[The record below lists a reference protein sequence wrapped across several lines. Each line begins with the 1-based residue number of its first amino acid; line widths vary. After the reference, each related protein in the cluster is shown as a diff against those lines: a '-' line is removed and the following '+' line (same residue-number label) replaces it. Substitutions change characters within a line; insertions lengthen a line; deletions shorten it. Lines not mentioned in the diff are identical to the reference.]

1 MKSMKLLKDSIIFT
15 IFYLLSM
22 KASYSDNIE
31 KLNLCENTI
40 ESVEIQTEIPKGL
53 LLGIGKAEAIRKIKN
68 KFVIWPWTINH
79 AGKSMFFDT
88 KKQMRNYVFKNLKR
102 NDLNMDVGC
111 MQINIKWHKNN
122 FKKISDM
129 FEVNPNISYAASFL
143 QQLKNKHGSWDNA
156 IKHYHSSD
164 PKKNKPYLIK
174 VKSFWKKI
182 EDNKIIKAK
191 NIKYESI
198 KKIKETSLSN
208 MIRQRQPYLF
218 ERIDKVKF
226 FRNIFS
232 QN

>member
-1 MKSMKLLKDSIIFT
+1 MKLFKASIIFNVL
-15 IFYLLSM
+15 FLLFIKETFADS
-22 KASYSDNIE
+22 IE
-31 KLNLCENTI
+31 NFNLCENTI
-40 ESVEIQTEIPKGL
+40 EYTEMQTDIPKGL

-88 KKQMRNYVFKNLKR
+88 KKQMRNYVLKNLKR
-102 NDLNMDVGC
+102 NDFNMDVGC

-156 IKHYHSSD
+156 IKYYHSSD

-174 VKSFWKKI
+174 VKSFWKKVK
-182 EDNKIIKAK
+182 DKKIVKAK
-191 NIKYESI
+191 NVKYEST
-198 KKIKETSLSN
+198 KTIKETSLSN

-226 FRNIFS
+226 FRNILS

>member
-1 MKSMKLLKDSIIFT
+1 MSFLISAKEAFADNTDKLK
-15 IFYLLSM
+15 
-22 KASYSDNIE
+22 
-31 KLNLCENTI
+31 LCENTI
-40 ESVEIQTEIPKGL
+40 ESIELQTDTPKGL
-53 LLGIGKAEAIRKIKN
+53 LLSIGKAEAIRKINN
-68 KFVIWPWTINH
+68 KYIIWPWTINH

-174 VKSFWKKI
+174 VKSFWKKV

>member
-1 MKSMKLLKDSIIFT
+1 MKLLKDSIIFT
-15 IFYLLSM
+15 IFSLLSM
-22 KASYSDNIE
+22 KASYADNIE

-88 KKQMRNYVFKNLKR
+88 KKQMSNYIFKNLKR

>member
-1 MKSMKLLKDSIIFT
+1 MKLLKDSIIFT
-15 IFYLLSM
+15 LFSVLSM
-22 KASYSDNIE
+22 KSSYADNIE

>member
-1 MKSMKLLKDSIIFT
+1 MF
-15 IFYLLSM
+15 LLSIRETH
-22 KASYSDNIE
+22 ADNI
-31 KLNLCENTI
+31 KKSNLCENTI
-40 ESVEIQTEIPKGL
+40 ESIEIQTEIPKGL
-53 LLGIGKAEAIRKIKN
+53 LLSIGKAEAIRKIKN

-102 NDLNMDVGC
+102 NDFNMDVGC

-164 PKKNKPYLIK
+164 PKKNKPYLIR

-191 NIKYESI
+191 NIKHKSI

>member
-1 MKSMKLLKDSIIFT
+1 MKLFKASIIFT
-15 IFYLLSM
+15 MSFLILAKEAF
-22 KASYSDNIE
+22 ADNTD
-31 KLNLCENTI
+31 KLKLCENTI
-40 ESVEIQTEIPKGL
+40 ESIELQTDIPKGL

-68 KFVIWPWTINH
+68 KFVIWPWTLNH

-102 NDLNMDVGC
+102 NDFNIDVGC

-143 QQLKNKHGSWDNA
+143 KQLKNKHGSWDKA

-164 PKKNKPYLIK
+164 PKKNNPYLIK
-174 VKSFWKKI
+174 VKSFWKKV
-182 EDNKIIKAK
+182 ENTKIIKVEANKIKSVK
-191 NIKYESI
+191 NIN
-198 KKIKETSLSN
+198 ETSLAN
-208 MIRQRQPYLF
+208 MIRERQPYLF
-218 ERIDKVKF
+218 DRIDKVKY

>member
-1 MKSMKLLKDSIIFT
+1 MKLLKYSIIIT
-15 IFYLLSM
+15 IFSLLSM
-22 KASYSDNIE
+22 KASNADNME

>member
-1 MKSMKLLKDSIIFT
+1 MKLIKDSIIFF
-15 IFYLLSM
+15 ISFLLLIKQSHP
-22 KASYSDNIE
+22 DNIE
-31 KLNLCENTI
+31 KLNLCENKI

-102 NDLNMDVGC
+102 NDFNMDVGC